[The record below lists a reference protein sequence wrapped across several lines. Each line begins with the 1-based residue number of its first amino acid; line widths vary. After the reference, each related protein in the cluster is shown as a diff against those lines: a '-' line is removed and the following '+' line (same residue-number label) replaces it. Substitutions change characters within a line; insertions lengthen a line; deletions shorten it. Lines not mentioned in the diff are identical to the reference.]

1 MVLQITPDIQI
12 PDSEIVFE
20 AIRAQGAGGQHV
32 NKVASAV
39 HLRFDIS
46 GSSLPEEV
54 KTRLF
59 TFRDQRISKEGI
71 IVIKAQQFRS
81 QEKNKEDA
89 LKRLKKLVLQAM
101 ARPKKRKPTRVSK
114 SARKKRLDKKTK
126 RGHVKRLRKPVSPDD
141 G

>member
-12 PDSEIVFE
+12 GDNEIVLE

-32 NKVASAV
+32 NKVATAI
-39 HLRFDIS
+39 HLRFDIP

-59 TFRDQRISKEGI
+59 AFRDQRISKEGT

-89 LKRLKKLVLQAM
+89 LKRLKQLVLRAM
-101 ARPKKRKPTRVSK
+101 VRPGKRKPTRVSK
-114 SARKKRLDKKTK
+114 RAQKKRLDKKTK
-126 RGHVKRLRKPVSPDD
+126 RGSVKRLRGPVSRDD
-141 G
+141 

>member
-12 PDSEIVFE
+12 PDNEIVLE

-32 NKVASAV
+32 NKVATAI
-39 HLRFDIS
+39 HLRFDIA

-59 TFRDQRISKEGI
+59 AFRDQRISKEGT

-89 LKRLKKLVLQAM
+89 LKRLKKLVLRAM
-101 ARPKKRKPTRVSK
+101 SRPKKRKPTRVSK
-114 SARKKRLDKKTK
+114 RAQKKRLDKKTK
-126 RGHVKRLRKPVSPDD
+126 RGSVKRLRGSVSPDD
-141 G
+141 

>member
-12 PDSEIVFE
+12 HDSEIVLE

-32 NKVASAV
+32 NKVATAV
-39 HLRFDIS
+39 HLRFDIPA
-46 GSSLPEEV
+46 SSLPEEV

-59 TFRDQRISKEGI
+59 AFRDQRISKEGI

-89 LKRLKKLVLQAM
+89 LERLKQLVIRAM

-114 SARKKRLDKKTK
+114 RAQKKRLDKKTK
-126 RGHVKRLRKPVSPDD
+126 RGSVKRLRGPVSPDD
-141 G
+141 

>member
-1 MVLQITPDIQI
+1 MVLEITPDIQI
-12 PDSEIVFE
+12 ADNEIVLE

-32 NKVASAV
+32 NKVATAI
-39 HLRFDIS
+39 HLRFDIA

-59 TFRDQRISKEGI
+59 AFRDQRISKEGI

-89 LKRLKKLVLQAM
+89 LERLKHLVIRAM
-101 ARPKKRKPTRVSK
+101 TRPKKRKPTRVTK
-114 SARKKRLDKKTK
+114 RAHKKRLDKKTK
-126 RGHVKRLRKPVSPDD
+126 RGSVKRLRGPVSSED
-141 G
+141 

>member
-12 PDSEIVFE
+12 PDSEIVLE

-32 NKVASAV
+32 NKVATAI
-39 HLRFDIS
+39 HLRFDIA
-46 GSSLPEEV
+46 GSSLPEEI
-54 KTRLF
+54 KARLF
-59 TFRDQRISKEGI
+59 AFSDQRISKEGI

-89 LKRLKKLVLQAM
+89 LERLKHLIIRAT

-114 SARKKRLDKKTK
+114 RAHKKRLDRKTK
-126 RGHVKRLRKPVSPDD
+126 RGCVKRLRKPVSPDD
-141 G
+141 

>member
-12 PDSEIVFE
+12 HDSEIVLE

-39 HLRFDIS
+39 HLRFDIAA
-46 GSSLPEEV
+46 SSLPEEV

-59 TFRDQRISKEGI
+59 AFRDQRISKEGT

-89 LKRLKKLVLQAM
+89 VERLKQLVIRSM

-114 SARKKRLDKKTK
+114 RAQKKRLDKKTK
-126 RGHVKRLRKPVSPDD
+126 RGSVKRLRGPVSPDD
-141 G
+141 

>member
-12 PDSEIVFE
+12 HDSEIVLE

-32 NKVASAV
+32 NKVATAV
-39 HLRFDIS
+39 HLRFDIPA
-46 GSSLPEEV
+46 SSLPEEV

-59 TFRDQRISKEGI
+59 AFRDQRISKEGI

-89 LKRLKKLVLQAM
+89 VERLKQLVIRSM

-114 SARKKRLDKKTK
+114 RAQKKRLDKKTK
-126 RGHVKRLRKPVSPDD
+126 RGSVKRLRGPVSPDD
-141 G
+141 